1 MAMAMEIVVSA
12 VATGPEVRP
21 LRVVR
26 VDDDIEG
33 HPIAARCDT
42 LVAPGTYPRPVW
54 CQRIRCDSGAVP
66 QL

>member
-1 MAMAMEIVVSA
+1 MAMEIVGSA
-12 VATGPEVRP
+12 GADGPVTRP
-21 LRVVR
+21 HRVVR
-26 VDDDIEG
+26 IDDDIGG

-42 LVAPGTYPRPVW
+42 LAEPGTYPRPEW

>member
-1 MAMAMEIVVSA
+1 MAMEIVVSA
-12 VATGPEVRP
+12 VAIGPEVRP

-26 VDDDIEG
+26 VDDDIGG
-33 HPIAARCDT
+33 HPTAARSGT
-42 LVAPGTYPRPVW
+42 LVASGTYPRPVW